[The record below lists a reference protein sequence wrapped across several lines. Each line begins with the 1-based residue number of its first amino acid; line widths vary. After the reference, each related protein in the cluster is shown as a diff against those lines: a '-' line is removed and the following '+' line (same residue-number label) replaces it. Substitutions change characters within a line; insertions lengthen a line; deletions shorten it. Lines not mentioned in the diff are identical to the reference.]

1 MADRRSRQRNRPTPS
16 ADRRGR
22 GLLTIKVSL
31 PRFVIAKPLV
41 NGLTAFYFNIP
52 TRRRKNGCPVPNER
66 WGENYI
72 IACGEDGT
80 GGRAAVL
87 NQMFDEW
94 ERVQKGL
101 PISSELAPRIGTV
114 DWLFR
119 EYKQSKAYLERY
131 RCGLV

>member
-1 MADRRSRQRNRPTPS
+1 
-16 ADRRGR
+16 
-22 GLLTIKVSL
+22 
-31 PRFVIAKPLV
+31 VIAKPLV

-52 TRRRKNGCPVPNER
+52 THRRKSGCPVPNEAL
-66 WGENYI
+66 GQNYI

-94 ERVQKGL
+94 ERDQKGL
-101 PISSELAPRIGTV
+101 PVSSELAPRIGTV

-119 EYKQSKAYLERY
+119 ESKQSKAYLERY
-131 RCGLV
+131 PCDRV

>member
-1 MADRRSRQRNRPTPS
+1 
-16 ADRRGR
+16 
-22 GLLTIKVSL
+22 
-31 PRFVIAKPLV
+31 VIAKPLV

-72 IACGEDGT
+72 IAGGEDGT